1 MPLILRAMFL
11 LILLFELSFAD
22 SIDDD
27 IASVNSL
34 DELVSKMNRAP
45 YESRYRY
52 MNAIKKQLMEEKIQ
66 DRKSKLDAALKSH
79 QENVNSQ
86 KNQGNIGNNFGSANR
101 GGSSNNSN
109 GGGNGN
115 GGGKR

>member
-79 QENVNSQ
+79 QENVHSQ
-86 KNQGNIGNNFGSANR
+86 KNQGSIGNSFGRVNR
-101 GGSSNNSN
+101 GGGIDSN